1 MIIFA
6 EDLWLTD
13 SWLIAGFLV
22 KKPRNSHFVGEKTDK
37 ALAIGGGLSAYSL
50 RANV

>member
-6 EDLWLTD
+6 EDLRLTD
-13 SWLIAGFLV
+13 SWLNAGFLV
-22 KKPRNSHFVGEKTDK
+22 KKPRNSHFVGKKADK
-37 ALAIGGGLSAYSL
+37 ALAMGGGLGAYSL